1 MFGKQISAPRRESA
15 MGKLNA
21 PALAIYSA
29 ATEVVDRTADQRP
42 RTILRSFPTRAE
54 ISLSA
59 P

>member
-1 MFGKQISAPRRESA
+1 

-21 PALAIYSA
+21 PALAVYSA